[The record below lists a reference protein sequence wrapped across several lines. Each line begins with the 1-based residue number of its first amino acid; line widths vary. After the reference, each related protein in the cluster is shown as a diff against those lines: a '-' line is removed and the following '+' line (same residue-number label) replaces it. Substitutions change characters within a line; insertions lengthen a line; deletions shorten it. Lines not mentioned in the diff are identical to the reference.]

1 MKRVKMQECR
11 LRITL
16 SLIIFIFL
24 LTFPPPSYVQ
34 ANEKETTN
42 SVLLFRQTIQSC
54 PQFPWQ

>member
-1 MKRVKMQECR
+1 MQECR